1 MQLHIYLTVLSLV
14 FQASSKTWVTDYNSL
29 CGTAPPEP
37 SHVCRLVLYV
47 FHRVVLKYCPSSCL
61 TEVICI
67 KQCWFFDLLRHSGVF
82 SSSSVLLDEGMVD
95 AILQLCGQ
103 KAATL
108 LVQTDYVSKSA
119 T

>member
-1 MQLHIYLTVLSLV
+1 MQFNKSLTVLSLV
-14 FQASSKTWVTDYNSL
+14 FQASTSTWCTDYNSL

-47 FHRVVLKYCPSSCL
+47 FHRVVVKQCSSSCL

-67 KQCWFFDLLRHSGVF
+67 KQCLFFDLLRHSGVF

-95 AILQLCGQ
+95 AILQLC
-103 KAATL
+103 
-108 LVQTDYVSKSA
+108 
-119 T
+119 